1 VDHPQDF
8 VAAGE
13 NGWTVTGKGQERT
26 VQAQALVMGNRPLR
40 VQCQEKH
47 EAVVMGMA
55 LPPDPAQQP
64 TVFGEER

>member
-1 VDHPQDF
+1 
-8 VAAGE
+8 
-13 NGWTVTGKGQERT
+13 
-26 VQAQALVMGNRPLR
+26 MGNRPLR

-47 EAVVMGMA
+47 EGVVMGMA